1 MWNAFGV
8 GSYFVILCEMFGCC
22 RSQYIDA
29 ALNIEHCLFLCV
41 CFASHLKRPQN
52 LFSLMIFY
60 FYVNFSSNKKKKKE
74 TITDNS
80 HISDEYLFVSHMWGA
95 VFDSFART
103 QTKYTGWQLNI
114 HPFQKRNI
122 MKRQRKKNNQ
132 KERLWQLIDQNRNI
146 FCKYQIHLWLFIL
159 QIFIFERKK
168 MFT

>member
-1 MWNAFGV
+1 MERECLWV
-8 GSYFVILCEMFGCC
+8 GHILWFFAMCSVGIVCACVLHLIWWASE
-22 RSQYIDA
+22 SSLVNDI
-29 ALNIEHCLFLCV
+29 LFLCK
-41 CFASHLKRPQN
+41 FQQQQT
-52 LFSLMIFY
+52 
-60 FYVNFSSNKKKKKE
+60 KKKKE

-122 MKRQRKKNNQ
+122 MKRERKKNNQ

-159 QIFIFERKK
+159 QIFSIKCWEKK
-168 MFT
+168 NVHINRMRYG

>member
-1 MWNAFGV
+1 MERECLWVGHILWFFAMCSVGIVCACVLHISFGEPRNP
-8 GSYFVILCEMFGCC
+8 L
-22 RSQYIDA
+22 
-29 ALNIEHCLFLCV
+29 
-41 CFASHLKRPQN
+41 
-52 LFSLMIFY
+52 SLMIFY
-60 FYVNFSSNKKKKKE
+60 FYVNFSSNKKNKKE

-103 QTKYTGWQLNI
+103 QTKFTGWQLNI

-122 MKRQRKKNNQ
+122 MKTERKKNNR

-159 QIFIFERKK
+159 QIFSIKCWEKEKK